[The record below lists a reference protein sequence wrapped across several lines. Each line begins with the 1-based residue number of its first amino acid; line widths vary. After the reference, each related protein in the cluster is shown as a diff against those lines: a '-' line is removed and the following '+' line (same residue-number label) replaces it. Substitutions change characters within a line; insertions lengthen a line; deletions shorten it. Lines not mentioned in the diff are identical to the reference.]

1 MLKKVIWKLLVFSKT
16 KFIVGADM
24 DDKVKIKIKNVSKIF
39 GDHPE
44 EALKLLDDGYA
55 KDEIMEKTKQA
66 VGVAKASFNVYEG
79 EIVVV
84 MGLSGSG
91 KSTLVRCI
99 NRLIEPTAGE
109 INVDGVD
116 VLKLNEKELRE
127 FRQKYTGMVFQHFA
141 LFPHWTVLRNTSY
154 GLEIQDVDKAE
165 MEEKA
170 MKALELVGLKGWED
184 NLPAQLSGGM
194 QQRVGLARALALD
207 PEVLLMDE
215 AFSALDPLIRSDMQD
230 ELINLQEKMK
240 KTILFISHDLDE
252 ALRLG
257 DRIVL
262 MKDGVVVQ
270 IGTPE
275 EILTNPAN
283 DYVRRFVEDVDSTK
297 VLTAESVMKKTE
309 AVAYLKSDGPKAA
322 LRKMRKSNIASLFV
336 VDEEHKV
343 VGIVNV
349 GDVAK
354 NVNKGMD
361 TIRDVLDRDIIK
373 VKLDT
378 PAHDLFNLIQTSK
391 YPLAVVNDND
401 HIQGVVVRGS
411 LISMLS
417 KEEVIDE

>member
-1 MLKKVIWKLLVFSKT
+1 
-16 KFIVGADM
+16 M
-24 DDKVKIKIKNVSKIF
+24 DDRVKIKIKNVSKIF

-44 EALKLLDDGYA
+44 EALELLDQGYD
-55 KDEIMEKTKQA
+55 KDTIMEKTKQA

-109 INVDGVD
+109 IYVDDINV
-116 VLKLNEKELRE
+116 LQLNHKELRE

-141 LFPHWTVLRNTSY
+141 LFPHWTVLRNTAY
-154 GLEIQDVDKAE
+154 GLEIQGVEKAE
-165 MEEKA
+165 REEKA
-170 MKALELVGLKGWED
+170 MKALEMVGLKGWED
-184 NLPAQLSGGM
+184 NLPEQLSGGM

-230 ELINLQEKMK
+230 ELINLQEKMQ

-252 ALRLG
+252 ALKLG

-262 MKDGVVVQ
+262 MKDGKIVQ

-297 VLTAESVMKKTE
+297 VLTAESVMKKSE
-309 AVAYLKSDGPKAA
+309 AVGYLKSDGPKAI
-322 LRKMRKSNIASLFV
+322 LRKMRRNNIASLFV
-336 VDEEHKV
+336 VDKNHKV

-349 GDVAK
+349 SDVAK

-361 TIRDVLDRDIIK
+361 SVHDIVDNDIIK

-378 PAHDLFNLIQTSK
+378 PAHDLFDLLNGSK
-391 YPLAVVNDND
+391 YPLAVVDDDD
-401 HIQGVVVRGS
+401 HLKGVVVKGS

-417 KEEVIDE
+417 REEVIDG

>member
-1 MLKKVIWKLLVFSKT
+1 
-16 KFIVGADM
+16 M

-44 EALKLLDDGYA
+44 EALKLLDDGYD
-55 KDEIMEKTKQA
+55 KDTIMEKTKQA

-109 INVDGVD
+109 IYVDD
-116 VLKLNEKELRE
+116 INVLKLDEKELRE

-141 LFPHWTVLRNTSY
+141 LFPHWTVLRNTAY

-165 MEEKA
+165 REEKA
-170 MKALELVGLKGWED
+170 MKALEMVGLKGWED
-184 NLPAQLSGGM
+184 NLPEQLSGGM

-230 ELINLQEKMK
+230 ELINLQEKMQ

-252 ALRLG
+252 ALKLG

-262 MKDGVVVQ
+262 MKDGGVVQ

-275 EILTNPAN
+275 EILTNPA
-283 DYVRRFVEDVDSTK
+283 DEYVRRFVEDVDSTK
-297 VLTAESVMKKTE
+297 VLTAESVMKKSE
-309 AVAYLKSDGPKAA
+309 AVGYLKSDGPKTI
-322 LRKMRKSNIASLFV
+322 LRKMRKNNIASLFV
-336 VDEEHKV
+336 VDENHKV

-349 GDVAK
+349 SDVAK
-354 NVNKGMD
+354 YVNKGMD
-361 TIRDVLDRDIIK
+361 SVRDIVDRDIIK

-378 PAHDLFNLIQTSK
+378 PAHDLFDLIKGSK
-391 YPLAVVNDND
+391 YPLAVVNDDD
-401 HIQGVVVRGS
+401 HLKGVVVRGS

-417 KEEVIDE
+417 REEVIDE

>member
-1 MLKKVIWKLLVFSKT
+1 MEDNI
-16 KFIVGADM
+16 
-24 DDKVKIKIKNVSKIF
+24 KIKIKNVSKIF
-39 GDHPE
+39 GDHPQ
-44 EALKLLDDGYA
+44 EALNLLDEGYA
-55 KDEIMEKTKQA
+55 KDEILEKTKQA

-99 NRLIEPTAGE
+99 NRLIEPTSGE
-109 INVDGVD
+109 ITLDDID
-116 VLKLNEKELRE
+116 VLNLNEKELRE

-165 MEEKA
+165 REEKA
-170 MKALELVGLKGWED
+170 MNALEMVGLKGWED

-262 MKDGVVVQ
+262 MKDGAVVQ

-283 DYVRRFVEDVDSTK
+283 EYVRRFVEDVDSTK
-297 VLTAESVMKKTE
+297 VLTAEAVMKKTE
-309 AVAYLKSDGPKAA
+309 AVGYLKSDGPKAA

-336 VDEEHKV
+336 LDKDHRV

-361 TIRDVLDRDIIK
+361 NIRDIVDEDIIK

-391 YPLAVVNDND
+391 YPLAVVNDED
-401 HIQGVVVRGS
+401 HLKGVVVRGS

>member
-1 MLKKVIWKLLVFSKT
+1 
-16 KFIVGADM
+16 M
-24 DDKVKIKIKNVSKIF
+24 DDKVKIKIKNVSKVF

-109 INVDGVD
+109 IYVDD
-116 VLKLNEKELRE
+116 INVLKLDEKELRE

-141 LFPHWTVLRNTSY
+141 LFPHWTVLRNTAY

-165 MEEKA
+165 REEKA
-170 MKALELVGLKGWED
+170 MKALEMVGLKGWED
-184 NLPAQLSGGM
+184 NLPEQLSGGM

-230 ELINLQEKMK
+230 ELINLQEKMQ

-252 ALRLG
+252 ALKLG

-262 MKDGVVVQ
+262 MKDGGVVQ

-275 EILTNPAN
+275 EILTNPA
-283 DYVRRFVEDVDSTK
+283 DEYVRRFVEDVDSTK
-297 VLTAESVMKKTE
+297 VLTAESVMKKSE
-309 AVAYLKSDGPKAA
+309 AVGYLKSDGPKTI
-322 LRKMRKSNIASLFV
+322 LRKMRKNNIASLFV
-336 VDEEHKV
+336 VDENHKV

-349 GDVAK
+349 SDVAK

-361 TIRDVLDRDIIK
+361 SVRDIVDRDIIK

-378 PAHDLFNLIQTSK
+378 PAHDLFDLIKGSK
-391 YPLAVVNDND
+391 YPLAVVNDDD
-401 HIQGVVVRGS
+401 HLKGVVVRGS

-417 KEEVIDE
+417 REEVIDG

>member
-1 MLKKVIWKLLVFSKT
+1 
-16 KFIVGADM
+16 M

-109 INVDGVD
+109 IKVDDVD
-116 VLKLNEKELRE
+116 VLKLDEKELRE

-165 MEEKA
+165 REEKA
-170 MKALELVGLKGWED
+170 MKALEMVGLKGWED
-184 NLPAQLSGGM
+184 NLPEQLSGGM

-262 MKDGVVVQ
+262 MKDGAVVQ

-283 DYVRRFVEDVDSTK
+283 EYVRRFVEDVDSTK

-336 VDEEHKV
+336 VDEKHRV

-361 TIRDVLDRDIIK
+361 TIRDILDKDIIK

-391 YPLAVVNDND
+391 YPLAVVNDED
-401 HIQGVVVRGS
+401 HMQGVVVRGS

>member
-1 MLKKVIWKLLVFSKT
+1 
-16 KFIVGADM
+16 M

-39 GDHPE
+39 GDYPE
-44 EALKLLDDGYA
+44 EALKLLDDGYD
-55 KDEIMEKTKQA
+55 KDTIMEKTKQA

-109 INVDGVD
+109 IYVDD
-116 VLKLNEKELRE
+116 INVLKLDEKELRE

-141 LFPHWTVLRNTSY
+141 LFPHWTVLRNTAY

-165 MEEKA
+165 REEKA
-170 MKALELVGLKGWED
+170 MKALEMVGLKGWED
-184 NLPAQLSGGM
+184 NLPEQLSGGM

-230 ELINLQEKMK
+230 ELINLQEKMQ

-252 ALRLG
+252 ALKLG

-262 MKDGVVVQ
+262 MKDGGVVQ

-275 EILTNPAN
+275 EILTNPA
-283 DYVRRFVEDVDSTK
+283 DEYVRRFVEDVDSTK
-297 VLTAESVMKKTE
+297 VLTAESVMKKSE
-309 AVAYLKSDGPKAA
+309 AVGYLKSDGPKTI
-322 LRKMRKSNIASLFV
+322 LRKMRKNNIASLFV
-336 VDEEHKV
+336 VDENHKV

-349 GDVAK
+349 SDVAK
-354 NVNKGMD
+354 YVNKGMD
-361 TIRDVLDRDIIK
+361 SVRDIVDRDIIK

-378 PAHDLFNLIQTSK
+378 PAHDLFDLIKGSK
-391 YPLAVVNDND
+391 YPLAVVNDDD
-401 HIQGVVVRGS
+401 HLKGVVVRGS

-417 KEEVIDE
+417 REEVIDE

>member
-1 MLKKVIWKLLVFSKT
+1 
-16 KFIVGADM
+16 M

>member
-1 MLKKVIWKLLVFSKT
+1 
-16 KFIVGADM
+16 M

-44 EALKLLDDGYA
+44 EALELLDQGYD
-55 KDEIMEKTKQA
+55 KDTIMEKTKQA

-109 INVDGVD
+109 IYVDDINV
-116 VLKLNEKELRE
+116 LQLNHKELRE

-141 LFPHWTVLRNTSY
+141 LFPHWTVLRNTAY
-154 GLEIQDVDKAE
+154 GLEIQGVEKAE
-165 MEEKA
+165 REEKA
-170 MKALELVGLKGWED
+170 MKALEMVGLKGWED
-184 NLPAQLSGGM
+184 NLPEQLSGGM

-230 ELINLQEKMK
+230 ELINLQEKMQ

-252 ALRLG
+252 ALKLG

-262 MKDGVVVQ
+262 MKDGKIVQ

-297 VLTAESVMKKTE
+297 VLTAESVMKKSE
-309 AVAYLKSDGPKAA
+309 AVGYLKSDGPKAI
-322 LRKMRKSNIASLFV
+322 LRKMRRNNIASLFV
-336 VDEEHKV
+336 VDKNHKV

-349 GDVAK
+349 SDVAK

-361 TIRDVLDRDIIK
+361 SVHDIVDNDIIK

-378 PAHDLFNLIQTSK
+378 PAHDLFDLLNGSK
-391 YPLAVVNDND
+391 YPLAVVDDDD
-401 HIQGVVVRGS
+401 HLKGVVVRGS

-417 KEEVIDE
+417 REEVIDG